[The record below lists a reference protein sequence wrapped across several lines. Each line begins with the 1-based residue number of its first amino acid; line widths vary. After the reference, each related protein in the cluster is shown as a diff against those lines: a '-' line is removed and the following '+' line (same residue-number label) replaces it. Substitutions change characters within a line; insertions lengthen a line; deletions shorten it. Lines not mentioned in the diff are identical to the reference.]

1 MPIFDNNRE
10 LLDRFRRGERAAL
23 AAVYEHYVD
32 DVALIARR
40 GFTLESAGHS
50 YIRGVDL
57 EGEHEIVQET
67 FVKAFSDSARASFD
81 GLRPYRP
88 FLLRITKNIMIDRL
102 RAQRSAAAPAGNLDE
117 ILDAG
122 DLVTVPDHEEDL
134 HWRLLSEATTVF
146 LAALDP
152 ESCEVVRLRFE
163 SELSQDAV
171 ADQLGCSRRRVRT
184 VERRVKAQLARHLK
198 RFRTAK
204 ARRGRRFFD
213 RTEPVLRRGRMP

>member
-1 MPIFDNNRE
+1 MSIFDNNRE

-23 AAVYEHYVD
+23 AAVYEYYVD
-32 DVALIARR
+32 DVALIARH
-40 GFTLESAGHS
+40 GFTIESAGHS

-57 EGEHEIVQET
+57 DGEHELIQET

-88 FLLRITKNIMIDRL
+88 FLLRITKNLMIDRL
-102 RAQRSAAAPAGNLDE
+102 RAQRSAAEPAGNLDK

-122 DLVTVPDHEEDL
+122 DQVTVPDHEEDL
-134 HWRLLSEATTVF
+134 HWRLLSEATTEF
-146 LAALDP
+146 LAALDV
-152 ESCEVVRLRFE
+152 ESRDVVRLRYE

-184 VERRVKAQLARHLK
+184 VEHRVKAKLARHLK
-198 RFRTAK
+198 RLRTAK

-213 RTEPVLRRGRMP
+213 RTVPPPRRGRMP